1 MKFEDIT
8 NNIKEKLGEEN
19 TSKIA
24 DDIASLISLEKA
36 HENEISENK
45 ELIKK
50 LKDDK
55 EMLINANGKLLQQ
68 VSMDKDEETKEEEK
82 EEKPFSF
89 KSVFDEKGG
98 FKK

>member
-1 MKFEDIT
+1 MKFEEIT

-19 TSKIA
+19 ISKIA
-24 DDIASLISLEKA
+24 DDIASLLSLEKA
-36 HENEISENK
+36 KDNEITESK
-45 ELIKK
+45 ELIQK

-68 VSMDKDEETKEEEK
+68 ISMDKEEEIKEEEK
-82 EEKPFSF
+82 EEKQFSF

>member
-8 NNIKEKLGEEN
+8 NNIKEKLGEEY

-36 HENEISENK
+36 HENEMNENK

-68 VSMDKDEETKEEEK
+68 VSMDKEEVIKEEEK